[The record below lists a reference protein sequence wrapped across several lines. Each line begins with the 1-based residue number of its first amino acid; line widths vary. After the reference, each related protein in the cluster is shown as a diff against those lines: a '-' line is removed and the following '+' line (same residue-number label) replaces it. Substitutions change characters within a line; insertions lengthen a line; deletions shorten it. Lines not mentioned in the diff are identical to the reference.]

1 MDKIENKKGLKLI
14 NQISFYLK
22 KLAQVYIKIKGNKA
36 KREKSIKKKNYFIN
50 FLSFSNV
57 LGARGNKFFN
67 QSLIFKIIAFA
78 AR

>member
-36 KREKSIKKKNYFIN
+36 KREKSIKKKLLYKLLVF
-50 FLSFSNV
+50 
-57 LGARGNKFFN
+57 
-67 QSLIFKIIAFA
+67 Q
-78 AR
+78 